1 MKTYTIEFTH
11 ANGEAEIVE
20 FKTDRLDWTIEQWK
34 RNRHIIKHEII
45 SEGSSNNKQMLFG

>member
-20 FKTDRLDWTIEQWK
+20 LKTDRLEWSIKQWK